1 MNRLLVEIAFLEKL
15 IEEYLTE
22 RWTFDAAGIIDDLE
36 DKLIAKRKE
45 YNILDR
51 NFINSAV
58 PENLRAKPGGGR
70 GNP

>member
-22 RWTFDAAGIIDDLE
+22 RWIFDAAGIIDDLE

-51 NFINSAV
+51 NF
-58 PENLRAKPGGGR
+58 
-70 GNP
+70 